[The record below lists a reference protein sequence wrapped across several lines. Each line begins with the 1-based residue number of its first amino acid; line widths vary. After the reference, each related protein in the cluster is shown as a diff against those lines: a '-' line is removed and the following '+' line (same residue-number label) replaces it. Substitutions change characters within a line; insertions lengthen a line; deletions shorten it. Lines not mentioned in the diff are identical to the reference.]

1 MECLRKGVSQV
12 MDIVLLRVDQTLCM
26 TGISDPQICEFDHF
40 LKISTSYV
48 LILLCQHSWRKIHPM
63 NRDKSSISQS
73 TSDHSIAAAQVQDP
87 GGDK

>member
-1 MECLRKGVSQV
+1 MFIK
-12 MDIVLLRVDQTLCM
+12 IVLLWVDQTLCM
-26 TGISDPQICEFDHF
+26 TGISDPQICKFDHF
-40 LKISTSYV
+40 LKITTFYV

-73 TSDHSIAAAQVQDP
+73 APDHSIAAAQVQDS

>member
-12 MDIVLLRVDQTLCM
+12 MEIVLLRVDQTLSM
-26 TGISDPQICEFDHF
+26 TGISEFDHF
-40 LKISTSYV
+40 LKITTSYV

-73 TSDHSIAAAQVQDP
+73 APDHSIAAAQVQDS